1 MCTNRFCLLSVQ
13 FKNPHKPAKFLG
25 IFLLKQMGWSWKGKK
40 TLQVLTECTLAAS
53 WQLLG
58 MHELHALAGQMK
70 SCTQGLHCWKGGTH
84 QVLHKSTQD
93 TDLLLNHNMGFCSLL
108 SHRWRPF
115 ISRVTHSMLS
125 TWNTWLLVTLET
137 FAVLFLTFP
146 KEKKKSLLP
155 VGTKASLVTP
165 TTRTSTRQQHCL
177 HSLSSQNIL
186 GSISLFLLAR
196 SNREA

>member
-1 MCTNRFCLLSVQ
+1 MCTNRFCLLLVQ

-146 KEKKKSLLP
+146 KEKKN
-155 VGTKASLVTP
+155 
-165 TTRTSTRQQHCL
+165 HCCQL
-177 HSLSSQNIL
+177 EPKHLW
-186 GSISLFLLAR
+186 
-196 SNREA
+196 